1 VTEGREQPA
10 PAAAPEKEGKKHGY
24 RHGKLVVTLLVIAC
38 ILAPIAGVSI
48 WAKNQVLNTD
58 RYVRTMK
65 PLASNSAVQTTIADN
80 VTNTLF
86 ENVDVQAEA
95 QQALPPRAQFLAG
108 TLSSGLRTF
117 VENTT
122 LRFLQSDAFQRLWVE
137 LNRRAHE
144 QLVKV
149 LTGKGK
155 VVQTANGKVQIDLAP
170 VLARVETRLNDRGI
184 KLFTRI
190 PPESIKTN
198 FVILNSE
205 QLQKVQRGVRLL
217 KTLAIALPLLV
228 LALFAAAIAL
238 SGRRRRT
245 LLQAG
250 LGLAASMAVLGILL
264 TIGRSVYLNY
274 VTGPN
279 LPNDAAAALY
289 DTIIHYLRLG
299 LRIIAAVGLL
309 VAAGAW
315 VSGPS
320 RWAVGIRSHFGS
332 AVGWAQGETG
342 APASPF
348 GHWVAANKKALRIGA
363 ILVPLGIALLWNSPS
378 VTVLIVLG
386 VIAVVL
392 LLLIELFG
400 RAPAAPSEVGTP
412 TSAT

>member
-1 VTEGREQPA
+1 VTEGPEQPA
-10 PAAAPEKEGKKHGY
+10 PSAPAKKRGY

-38 ILAPIAGVSI
+38 ILAPIAGVSV

-65 PLASNSAVQTTIADN
+65 PLASNSAIQTTIADN

-86 ENVDVQAEA
+86 ENVDVRTTA

-108 TLSSGLRTF
+108 PLGNGLRTF
-117 VENTT
+117 VKNAT
-122 LRFLQSDAFQRLWVE
+122 LTFLASDAFQRLWVE

-149 LTGKGK
+149 LTGQGK
-155 VVQTANGKVQIDLAP
+155 VVQTANGRVEINLAP
-170 VLARVETRLNDRGI
+170 VLARVETRLHNRGI
-184 KLFTRI
+184 DVFDHI

-205 QLQKVQRGVRLL
+205 QLQKAQRGVRLL
-217 KTLAIALPLLV
+217 KTLSIALPLIV

-238 SGRRRRT
+238 SERRRRT
-245 LLQAG
+245 LIQAG

-279 LPNDAAAALY
+279 LPDDAASALY

-299 LRIIAAVGLL
+299 LRIIAAGGLI

-320 RWAVGIRSHFGS
+320 RRAVSIRSHFGS
-332 AVGWAQGETG
+332 AIGWAQGETG
-342 APASPF
+342 AAASPF
-348 GHWVAANKKALRIGA
+348 GHWVASNKKALRIAA

>member
-1 VTEGREQPA
+1 LIVTEGPEQPA
-10 PAAAPEKEGKKHGY
+10 PSAPAKKRGY

-38 ILAPIAGVSI
+38 ILAPIAGVSV

-65 PLASNSAVQTTIADN
+65 PLASNSAIQTTIADN

-86 ENVDVQAEA
+86 ENVDVRTSA

-108 TLSSGLRTF
+108 PLGNGLRTF
-117 VENTT
+117 VKNTT
-122 LRFLQSDAFQRLWVE
+122 LTFLASDAFQRLWVE

-149 LTGKGK
+149 LTGQGK
-155 VVQTANGKVQIDLAP
+155 VVQTANGRVEINLAP
-170 VLARVETRLNDRGI
+170 VLARVETRLHNRGI
-184 KLFTRI
+184 DVFDHI

-205 QLQKVQRGVRLL
+205 QLQKAQRGVRLL
-217 KTLAIALPLLV
+217 KTLSIALPLIV

-238 SGRRRRT
+238 SERRRRT

-279 LPNDAAAALY
+279 LPNDAASALY

-299 LRIIAAVGLL
+299 LRIIAAVGLI

-320 RWAVGIRSHFGS
+320 RRAVSIRSHFGS
-332 AVGWAQGETG
+332 AIGWAQGETG
-342 APASPF
+342 AAASPF
-348 GHWVAANKKALRIGA
+348 GHWVASNKKALRIAA

>member
-1 VTEGREQPA
+1 MTEGREQPA
-10 PAAAPEKEGKKHGY
+10 ASAPEKKRGY

-38 ILAPIAGVSI
+38 VLAPIAGVSI
-48 WAKNQVLNTD
+48 WVKNQVTNTD

-65 PLASNSAVQTTIADN
+65 PLASNAAVQATIADN

-86 ENVDVQAEA
+86 ANVDVQAKAKE
-95 QQALPPRAQFLAG
+95 ALPPRAQFLAG
-108 TLSSGLRTF
+108 PLSNGVRTF
-117 VENTT
+117 TENQTK
-122 LRFLQSDAFQRLWVE
+122 RFLASDAFQRLWVE

-149 LTGKGK
+149 LTGQGK
-155 VVQTANGKVQIDLAP
+155 LVQTANGKVEINLAP

-205 QLQKVQRGVRLL
+205 QLQKAQRGVRLL

-238 SGRRRRT
+238 SERRRRT

-264 TIGRSVYLNY
+264 TVGRSIYLDY

-279 LPNDAAAALY
+279 LPHDAAAAFY
-289 DTIIHYLRLG
+289 DTIVHYLRLG

-320 RWAVGIRSHFGS
+320 RWAVAIRSRFGS
-332 AVGWAQGETG
+332 GVGWAQGETG
-342 APASPF
+342 AAASPF
-348 GHWVAANKKALRIGA
+348 GHWVAANKKALRVGA
-363 ILVPLGIALLWNSPS
+363 ILVPLVIALIWNSPS

-392 LLLIELFG
+392 LLVVELFG
-400 RAPAAPSEVGTP
+400 RAPAGPSEVGTP
-412 TSAT
+412 TSAA